1 MTRERPLVAHPQCK
15 HPTICGF
22 TLLELLVVVAIAGL
36 LAAIAVPA
44 FSEFIDNEKVN
55 ALTTEF
61 SSSVTLTRSAAI
73 KAGVPAVLCASSD
86 ASACAS
92 DWNKGWI
99 AFQDDDRDGVRDASE
114 SILLSRQNSDSKT
127 QISVKTS
134 GGSDINAISFN
145 YRGAPG
151 SAMQISTSR
160 NQASESLTVT
170 PFGKP
175 RHHD

>member
-1 MTRERPLVAHPQCK
+1 MALQNRHLTD
-15 HPTICGF
+15 CGF
-22 TLLELLVVVAIAGL
+22 TLLELLVVVAIASI

-61 SSSVTLTRSAAI
+61 ASSVTLTRSAAI
-73 KAGVPAVLCASSD
+73 KSGVPVVLCASSD
-86 ASACAS
+86 ASACAT

-99 AFQDDDRDGVRDASE
+99 AFQDDDRDGTRDASE
-114 SILLSRQNSDSKT
+114 TILLSRQNDDSKT
-127 QISVKTS
+127 QISVETT
-134 GGSDINAISFN
+134 GGSDLSAISFN

-151 SAMQISTSR
+151 AAMQISASR
-160 NQASESLTVT
+160 NQASESLSIT

-175 RHHD
+175 RLHD